1 MITKIFKHTF
11 LFSLIIGIFSII
23 FASNAKLN
31 YNIPKRNP
39 ILIDNFDD
47 DTIKGAKLNYPIP
60 EEDIN
65 PANNKDKSPLYGSD
79 PSNIETEVV
88 YDAESNQYIFQKKI
102 GGENFGTPYSM
113 SFDEYLDYDFEKAM
127 KSYWRQRSKDDIS
140 ETRDVLIPK
149 LQVDG
154 EIFDRIFG
162 GSNIDIRPQGSAE
175 LIFGLKVDKIENPAM
190 PLHAQSPVTFDFQ
203 EKFKWTLLDKL
214 EKNES

>member
-23 FASNAKLN
+23 FASTAKIN

-39 ILIDNFDD
+39 ILTDDFGD

-65 PANNKDKSPLYGSD
+65 PANNIDNSPLYGSE

-113 SFDEYLDYDFEKAM
+113 SFDEYLDYDFDKAM
-127 KSYWRQRSKDDIS
+127 KSYWRQRSKKHF
-140 ETRDVLIPK
+140 RNK
-149 LQVDG
+149 R
-154 EIFDRIFG
+154 F
-162 GSNIDIRPQGSAE
+162 
-175 LIFGLKVDKIENPAM
+175 
-190 PLHAQSPVTFDFQ
+190 
-203 EKFKWTLLDKL
+203 
-214 EKNES
+214 